1 MQFPYILRYIL
12 SYAAV
17 IGVISFGVID
27 HTLRDIQPGAVLPAT
42 LTFALGAA
50 VLGALMYWLLHNRS
64 LETKVIGNAVA
75 LIGTGTLV
83 YRANWPE
90 AITSA
95 VCWGVGLWLLFAL
108 AGSTLKKTA
117 K

>member
-12 SYAAV
+12 AYTAI
-17 IGVISFGVID
+17 IGMISFAVID
-27 HTLRDIQPGAVLPAT
+27 HTLRDTQPGAVLPAT

-50 VLGALMYWLLHNRS
+50 ILGAIMYWLLHNRS
-64 LETKVIGNAVA
+64 PETKVIGNAIA

-83 YRANWPE
+83 YQANWAE
-90 AITSA
+90 AISTA
-95 VCWGVGLWLLFAL
+95 LCWGVGLWLLFAL
-108 AGSTLKKTA
+108 AGLTLKKTA